1 MVSTDTDSLTVAQR
15 ERYEAG
21 RALRQQ
27 TPRSSHANWQPDK
40 NRPNPIELL
49 IQSSQGRVASLIPLR
64 YGRMQ
69 PSPFAF
75 LRGAAAI
82 MAADLAQTPQSGIQV
97 QAGGDCH
104 IANFGG
110 YGTPER
116 ELVFDLNDFDETTL
130 TPFEWDVK
138 RLATSIVTAGQDNGL
153 SRSESREVV
162 LAMLQSYR
170 EQMRHYAAQTRLTVW
185 YSRIVDKAL
194 LEIAET
200 AKQRQQMG
208 KVLQKAYADSGAAF
222 PKLTEVVAGH
232 RKLVDNPPLLA
243 HEVPGEDFEAEI
255 RSVYEQYAQTVRAD
269 LSVLLGRYKLV
280 DIALKVVGVGSVGTR
295 CAVVLLMA
303 DENDALLLQV
313 KESVPSV
320 LTPYV
325 NSPDYANQG
334 ERVVNGQ
341 RLMQAASDGF
351 LGWAKSCQDRD
362 FYVRQLRD
370 MKVSINIATLSRS
383 ELTRYAALCGWALA
397 RAQARAGDPALI
409 SGYLGESDS
418 FDQAVADFALDY
430 AEQTERD
437 HAALVAA
444 IQSGRLPSEQG

>member
-1 MVSTDTDSLTVAQR
+1 V
-15 ERYEAG
+15 
-21 RALRQQ
+21 
-27 TPRSSHANWQPDK
+27 
-40 NRPNPIELL
+40 
-49 IQSSQGRVASLIPLR
+49 PLR

-69 PSPFAF
+69 QSPFAF

-82 MAADLAQTPQSGIQV
+82 MAADLAQTPQAGIQV
-97 QAGGDCH
+97 QNSGDCH

-116 ELVFDLNDFDETTL
+116 DLVFDLNDFDETAVA
-130 TPFEWDVK
+130 PFEWDVK
-138 RLATSIVTAGQDNGL
+138 RLATSIVTVSQENGL
-153 SRSESREVV
+153 NRRDAREAT
-162 LAMLQSYR
+162 LSMLRSYR
-170 EQMRHYAAQTRLTVW
+170 EQMRGYAAQTKLAVW
-185 YSRIVDKAL
+185 YSRIAEKAL
-194 LEIAET
+194 LETAET

-208 KVLQKAYADSGAAF
+208 KVLQKAYAASGAAF

-232 RKLVDNPPLLA
+232 RKLVDSPPLVM
-243 HEVPGEDFEAEI
+243 HDIPGEDFEAEI
-255 RSVYEQYAQTVRAD
+255 KSVYEQYAQTVRAD

-295 CAVVLLMA
+295 SAVVLLMA
-303 DENDALLLQV
+303 DENDALLLQI
-313 KESVPSV
+313 KESVSSV
-320 LTPYV
+320 LAPHV
-325 NSPDYANQG
+325 NSPDYPDQG
-334 ERVVNGQ
+334 ERVVTGQ

-370 MKVSINIATLSRS
+370 MKVSINIATLSRV

-418 FDQAVADFALDY
+418 FDRAVADFALDY
-430 AEQTERD
+430 ADQTERD

-444 IQSGRLPSEQG
+444 IQSGRLPSEQDRGKTDL